1 MKNKKEQWKP
11 QIINIMV
18 DGSVVDDLTGYAIPA
33 GHSYYDI
40 IKSFYEGGV
49 TMKLF
54 TKFKLNH
61 ERLFKVI
68 NLDWR
73 EVAVELM
80 NDLNEERKRRFMT
93 DQENYNLKQE
103 LAAYKYKENFDIK
116 ARLQGE
122 M

>member
-1 MKNKKEQWKP
+1 MK
-11 QIINIMV
+11 
-18 DGSVVDDLTGYAIPA
+18 SLTKLKLRLEGV
-33 GHSYYDI
+33 
-40 IKSFYEGGV
+40 IKS
-49 TMKLF
+49 
-54 TKFKLNH
+54 
-61 ERLFKVI
+61 I

-80 NDLNEERKRRFMT
+80 TELFEERKRRFAFE
-93 DQENYNLKQE
+93 QENYDLKQE

>member
-1 MKNKKEQWKP
+1 
-11 QIINIMV
+11 
-18 DGSVVDDLTGYAIPA
+18 
-33 GHSYYDI
+33 
-40 IKSFYEGGV
+40 
-49 TMKLF
+49 MKLL
-54 TKFKLNH
+54 TKLKL
-61 ERLFKVI
+61 RLEVVLKAV

-80 NDLNEERKRRFMT
+80 TELFEERKRRFAFE
-93 DQENYNLKQE
+93 QENYNLKQE

>member
-1 MKNKKEQWKP
+1 MKSLTKLKLRLE
-11 QIINIMV
+11 
-18 DGSVVDDLTGYAIPA
+18 VVLKA
-33 GHSYYDI
+33 
-40 IKSFYEGGV
+40 V
-49 TMKLF
+49 
-54 TKFKLNH
+54 
-61 ERLFKVI
+61 

-80 NDLNEERKRRFMT
+80 TELFEERKRRFAFE
-93 DQENYNLKQE
+93 QENYDLKQE

>member
-1 MKNKKEQWKP
+1 
-11 QIINIMV
+11 
-18 DGSVVDDLTGYAIPA
+18 
-33 GHSYYDI
+33 
-40 IKSFYEGGV
+40 
-49 TMKLF
+49 MKLL
-54 TKFKLNH
+54 TKLKL
-61 ERLFKVI
+61 RLEVVLKAV

-80 NDLNEERKRRFMT
+80 TDLFEERKRRFMRE
-93 DQENYNLKQE
+93 QENHDLKQE

>member
-1 MKNKKEQWKP
+1 
-11 QIINIMV
+11 
-18 DGSVVDDLTGYAIPA
+18 
-33 GHSYYDI
+33 
-40 IKSFYEGGV
+40 
-49 TMKLF
+49 MKLL
-54 TKFKLNH
+54 TKLKL
-61 ERLFKVI
+61 RLEGLIKAV

-80 NDLNEERKRRFMT
+80 TDLFEERKRRFAFE
-93 DQENYNLKQE
+93 QENHDLKQE